1 MSPDPNTCA
10 DGPGAPSLW
19 PEGTPEALS
28 ELAAACAQ
36 CHRCALAESRQ
47 QVVVGRGNPYARL
60 LLIGEAPGAEED
72 ASGQPFVGRA
82 GKLLEQLLAEAGLD
96 SERDLSIANVIKC
109 RPPGNR
115 KPSRAEIAACLP
127 WLQRQIALQ
136 RPQLIGLLGATALEA
151 LLGLKGGITKLRGQ
165 WLEPLEGS
173 FLSIP
178 ETFDSAQTTQQQS
191 TPSSAIRPITQPRSP
206 SSTQST
212 TQSAMQ
218 SAIQSTSHAIPQQQD
233 QSRST
238 HQLGD
243 QPNHLS
249 SQPSNISAT
258 INPQTINIPSI
269 NPDPIALMPLLH
281 PSYLLR
287 NPSGQEGSPK
297 WHTLQDLRLLRR
309 RLDELA
315 AEQG

>member
-1 MSPDPNTCA
+1 MSPDPTTGA
-10 DGPGAPSLW
+10 DGPGAPPQL
-19 PEGTPEALS
+19 PEGIPAPLPQ
-28 ELAAACAQ
+28 LAAACGQ
-36 CHRCALAESRQ
+36 CHRCGLADSRQ
-47 QVVVGRGNPYARL
+47 QVVVGRGNPHARL

-72 ASGQPFVGRA
+72 ASGMPFVGRA

-173 FLSIP
+173 FLSTT
-178 ETFDSAQTTQQQS
+178 ETHNFAEVPRQQD
-191 TPSSAIRPITQPRSP
+191 QPRSP
-206 SSTQST
+206 
-212 TQSAMQ
+212 
-218 SAIQSTSHAIPQQQD
+218 
-233 QSRST
+233 
-238 HQLGD
+238 HQIGD
-243 QPNHLS
+243 LPNHLPNQPANNPEAINRQTIAI
-249 SQPSNISAT
+249 QPSNLK
-258 INPQTINIPSI
+258 
-269 NPDPIALMPLLH
+269 PIALMPLLH

-287 NPSGQEGSPK
+287 NPSGLEGSPK

-315 AEQG
+315 AGQG